1 VRRPPRSS
9 STASTART
17 TALAGLKFA
26 LALTFAGLA
35 SACLPRREPVSPL
48 ATRVLAGGE
57 GSPGRCLVVF
67 LPGRRDSFGVYARRG
82 FAEMALEAGVVA
94 DFIEADAH
102 FGYYEAQTISRR
114 LEADI
119 VGRAHDHG
127 VQKIWIAGISMG
139 GLGGALYARE
149 HPEGVRGVISISPYL
164 GDEEPRTVAAAGGLA
179 RYRMGPPRAVAD
191 YERELWGWLKRYT
204 EDGAGRPPIY
214 LGIASDDDLAPSQ
227 RLLGD
232 ALPRGRV
239 FVEKGGHDWKT
250 WTKLWKDVLAA
261 RILQDACGS

>member
-1 VRRPPRSS
+1 MLV
-9 STASTART
+9 
-17 TALAGLKFA
+17 LVVVGL
-26 LALTFAGLA
+26 LSG
-35 SACLPRREPVSPL
+35 CLPRREPVSPI

-57 GSPGRCLVVF
+57 GSPGRCLVVL
-67 LPGRRDSFGVYARRG
+67 LPGRRDSFGVYGRQH

-94 DFIEADAH
+94 DFVEADAH
-102 FGYYEAQTISRR
+102 LGYYEAQTISRR

-119 VGRAHDHG
+119 VGRARDHG
-127 VQKIWIAGISMG
+127 VGKIWIAGISMG
-139 GLGGALYARE
+139 GLGGTLYARE
-149 HPEGVRGVISISPYL
+149 HPDGVRGVIALSPFL
-164 GDEEPRTVAAAGGLA
+164 GEQEPQAVAAAGGLA
-179 RYRMGPPRAVAD
+179 AYRMGPPRAIAD

-204 EDGAGRPPIY
+204 EDGARRPPLY
-214 LGIASDDDLAPSQ
+214 LGIASDDDLAPGQ

-261 RILQDACGS
+261 RILQDDCGS